1 MIVEKLP
8 GTDARLYALVA
19 PLVMS
24 VPIIRQNNNYP
35 FKTSRKHLWFIAL
48 ERGEVK
54 GFMPVERKT
63 AGACID
69 NYYLAGDSPFASY
82 TIFTYNFHVFN
93 SENPHARK
101 ASTCRT

>member
-54 GFMPVERKT
+54 VLCLLKEKLRELVS
-63 AGACID
+63 II
-69 NYYLAGDSPFASY
+69 
-82 TIFTYNFHVFN
+82 TIWREILPN
-93 SENPHARK
+93 
-101 ASTCRT
+101 C

>member
-54 GFMPVERKT
+54 GFIDRKSTRLNSSHTDSSRMPSS
-63 AGACID
+63 A
-69 NYYLAGDSPFASY
+69 
-82 TIFTYNFHVFN
+82 
-93 SENPHARK
+93 
-101 ASTCRT
+101 

>member
-35 FKTSRKHLWFIAL
+35 F
-48 ERGEVK
+48 
-54 GFMPVERKT
+54 
-63 AGACID
+63 
-69 NYYLAGDSPFASY
+69 
-82 TIFTYNFHVFN
+82 
-93 SENPHARK
+93 
-101 ASTCRT
+101 

>member
-63 AGACID
+63 AGVDFSYRKSERRVCPRLHSLCDFSCSAC
-69 NYYLAGDSPFASY
+69 
-82 TIFTYNFHVFN
+82 
-93 SENPHARK
+93 
-101 ASTCRT
+101 

>member
-54 GFMPVERKT
+54 GFMPVER
-63 AGACID
+63 
-69 NYYLAGDSPFASY
+69 
-82 TIFTYNFHVFN
+82 TIWREILPN
-93 SENPHARK
+93 
-101 ASTCRT
+101 C

>member
-54 GFMPVERKT
+54 RFY
-63 AGACID
+63 AC
-69 NYYLAGDSPFASY
+69 
-82 TIFTYNFHVFN
+82 
-93 SENPHARK
+93 
-101 ASTCRT
+101 